1 MCVVWPTRSPWD
13 SASDSSL
20 SSVRVD
26 VERNAAKETQ
36 GERDVADLLDCW
48 TRTGAS
54 TGLCVL
60 AAMLFKKRLNMT
72 LLVLANLVAAPFTLA
87 MFVPFMRV
95 GEMLT
100 GSSAFPLSVEKIR
113 SLVWSSPGKIVGALF
128 HSVAGWFIICPFL
141 AFALINILTPS
152 LQYARAKL
160 HSKDRRTS
168 TSQEV

>member
-1 MCVVWPTRSPWD
+1 MDTPWRRAKRSLHAKLVRPIL
-13 SASDSSL
+13 SSL
-20 SSVRVD
+20 EKGAD
-26 VERNAAKETQ
+26 VHR
-36 GERDVADLLDCW
+36 VADSLAVGFCIGLFPVF
-48 TRTGAS
+48 GAS

-72 LLVLANLVAAPFTLA
+72 LLVLSNLVAAPFTLA

-128 HSVAGWFIICPFL
+128 HSMAGWFIVCPFV
-141 AFALINILTPS
+141 AFVLIRILTPV

-160 HSKDRRTS
+160 PNNDKRTP

>member
-1 MCVVWPTRSPWD
+1 MWPTRSPWD

-20 SSVRVD
+20 SSVRAYAK
-26 VERNAAKETQ
+26 RTAAKETQ
-36 GERDVADLLDCW
+36 GEEDMADLLNRG

-60 AAMLFKKRLNMT
+60 AAMLFKTRLSMT
-72 LLVLANLVAAPFTLA
+72 LVVLANLVAAPFTLA

-128 HSVAGWFIICPFL
+128 HSVAGWFVVCPLVAL
-141 AFALINILTPS
+141 ALTKILTPI

-160 HSKDRRTS
+160 PKKDKRTP